1 MLFSSACYCFGAM
14 DDNQKGHPGR
24 LLVSGLITESKLN
37 NQPTLLVHTSVVQVP
52 GLVSYLEMVLV
63 PDTQELSQ
71 N

>member
-1 MLFSSACYCFGAM
+1 M
-14 DDNQKGHPGR
+14 DENQKGHPGR

-37 NQPTLLVHTSVVQVP
+37 NQPTLVQSSVVEVP

>member
-1 MLFSSACYCFGAM
+1 M

-24 LLVSGLITESKLN
+24 LLVSGLITVSKLN
-37 NQPTLLVHTSVVQVP
+37 NQPTLVHASVVQVP

-63 PDTQELSQ
+63 RDTQEISQ